1 MEEVHAR
8 EGLVLTVK
16 CADVLSSN
24 GNTEAYGDRWWRNR
38 LFPGAKSGLPMALV
52 GSDTLW
58 EVGMDNA
65 SLGGSVLALTLLL
78 QCAGWQWALG
88 KASCA
93 LHRV

>member
-1 MEEVHAR
+1 MCCSQMGTQKPMETDGGGTGCSLELR
-8 EGLVLTVK
+8 VL
-16 CADVLSSN
+16 
-24 GNTEAYGDRWWRNR
+24 
-38 LFPGAKSGLPMALV
+38 MALV
-52 GSDTLW
+52 ESDTLW